1 MEDTRK
7 DQVVVE
13 EAETIVDV
21 TIATL
26 RTLPWTTLRAVLQE
40 EQHVTHAE
48 NWVILNEHV
57 EELEGV
63 LTSGGDEDESD
74 WLGKKVSIIKV
85 HKT

>member
-1 MEDTRK
+1 MEDTPK

-13 EAETIVDV
+13 EAEIIVDV
-21 TIATL
+21 TIATHQ
-26 RTLPWTTLRAVLQE
+26 TLPWITLRAVLQE

-48 NWVILNEHV
+48 NWVILNEHA

-63 LTSGGDEDESD
+63 LTIGGDEDESD
-74 WLGKKVSIIKV
+74 WLGRKVSITKV